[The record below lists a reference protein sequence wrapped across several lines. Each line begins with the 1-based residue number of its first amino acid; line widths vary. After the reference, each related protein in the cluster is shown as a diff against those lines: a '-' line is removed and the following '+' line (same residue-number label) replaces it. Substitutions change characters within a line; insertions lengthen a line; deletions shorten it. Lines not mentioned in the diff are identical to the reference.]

1 MQAQAAELQSVQISA
16 VEETIRRVYADTL
29 GGSADA
35 LGVADRWLLR
45 TDQLVEQYLKTPWS
59 GELYSK
65 RIWRNT
71 NKLAGD
77 LQKHIGDMVMLGK
90 SPRELKAALQRDY
103 SVSYEM
109 ADRLIRTE
117 ASNAYNTAS
126 LALYRSEGVER
137 VRFRAERD
145 GLLCDRCRT
154 YSQEHGGIY
163 GIDDAPHI
171 PVHPRCR
178 CRYVPAIDPP
188 EDAVKRI
195 KARIAQM
202 EKNSRATPLAFAAKS
217 GTMGMQMDLQLF
229 ATPRD
234 LPKQTDRSI
243 ERGIHSLQKQ
253 IERHQHKIAHPEQYD
268 ASWETVPDEVKRG
281 RIKHWQK
288 EIDTA
293 EDNIRESLAELE
305 RRRTGDGK

>member
-16 VEETIRRVYADTL
+16 VGETIRRVYADTL

-154 YSQEHGGIY
+154 YSQAHGGIY
-163 GIDDAPHI
+163 GIDDVPHI

-188 EDAVKRI
+188 EDAIKRI
-195 KARIAQM
+195 KAWIAQM

-234 LPKQTDRSI
+234 LTKQSI
-243 ERGIHSLQKQ
+243 KSIQKGIKSQEAH
-253 IERHQHKIAHPEQYD
+253 IARHRDKIANPMQYD
-268 ASWETVPDEVKRG
+268 PEWVNLSDVAKKGHIRHWE
-281 RIKHWQK
+281 K
-288 EIDTA
+288 EIRTA
-293 EDNIRESLAELE
+293 EKNIRDAYEELE
-305 RRRTGDGK
+305 RRRSQ